1 MDTNELKKML
11 KNSTAVLI
19 LDNGEPSFV
28 IVSYDSYKN
37 LLSGDEREKEVK
49 INNLNSAAPHLKNG
63 RLAETLLKQ
72 IPSMKGADNSSVNN
86 SQSFQHHISQKE
98 SELLEK
104 INKEILSLK
113 NEIDKEERGAEVA
126 GVD

>member
-28 IVSYDSYKN
+28 ILGYDSYKN
-37 LLSGDEREKEVK
+37 LLNDEEQEKEIKVNHLAQAETVATGSAK
-49 INNLNSAAPHLKNG
+49 IN
-63 RLAETLLKQ
+63 TTV
-72 IPSMKGADNSSVNN
+72 DNK
-86 SQSFQHHISQKE
+86 SQLTSDRFQHRISEKE
-98 SELLEK
+98 TELLEK

-113 NEIDKEERGAEVA
+113 NEIDKEEKGAR
-126 GVD
+126 VDR